1 MKNALYLTKVLF
13 LNSFGV
19 NFKKKDTKGLS
30 RLGFIGILLTLV
42 IFVGAPMVIM
52 GYSFGVV
59 FCHVPERVKVSPDG
73 YLTDICLDI
82 SSKGHKQRILEADW

>member
-30 RLGFIGILLTLV
+30 RVGYIGVLLMLLV
-42 IFVGAPMVIM
+42 FVGAPMVIT

-59 FCHVPERVKVSPDG
+59 FKE
-73 YLTDICLDI
+73 LDLLKEGINAFIPLMSVMVLLFSIFGII
-82 SSKGHKQRILEADW
+82 STFFL